1 VERASLSG
9 RPFLYAVQRI
19 TKRYPLAEKGSCKVL
34 YKSFKNKY
42 LVDVK
47 SGATLAVDKG
57 NSRSGLP
64 STASRL
70 APATTPKRRV
80 HPSKGGRRRM
90 GIRISG
96 DWMSGVCRRNRD
108 RLHKLRDR
116 YATSDSGPGRGI
128 SNLDLEANA
137 EAERLVEVRKR
148 TTELKTSVDDLRG
161 QSVKLKV
168 RLQGE
173 KSRKQKLEMAVFKK
187 RLKSCE
193 RLVSA

>member
-1 VERASLSG
+1 MEWVYASLVIG
-9 RPFLYAVQRI
+9 CLVYA
-19 TKRYPLAEKGSCKVL
+19 
-34 YKSFKNKY
+34 
-42 LVDVK
+42 
-47 SGATLAVDKG
+47 
-57 NSRSGLP
+57 
-64 STASRL
+64 
-70 APATTPKRRV
+70 
-80 HPSKGGRRRM
+80 GG
-90 GIRISG
+90 IVI
-96 DWMSGVCRRNRD
+96 DYTN
-108 RLHKLRDR
+108 
-116 YATSDSGPGRGI
+116 YATGMRPRIRDLEEGI

-187 RLKSCE
+187 RLKSRE